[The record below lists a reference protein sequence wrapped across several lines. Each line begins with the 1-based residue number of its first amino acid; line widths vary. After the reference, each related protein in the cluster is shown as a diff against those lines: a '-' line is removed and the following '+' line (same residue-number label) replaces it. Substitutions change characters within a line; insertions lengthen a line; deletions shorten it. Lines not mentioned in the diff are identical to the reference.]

1 MHVKRFFPY
10 ENRRMSK
17 WNSGDAKMMS
27 KDIVNL
33 DSVIVDLYMML
44 DNIDTFSDMTT
55 GDYEAFYTAT
65 MKEVQK
71 REQYYNL
78 FVDIKRGMEPA
89 VRE

>member
-1 MHVKRFFPY
+1 
-10 ENRRMSK
+10 
-17 WNSGDAKMMS
+17 MMS

-33 DSVIVDLYMML
+33 DDVIVNLYMML
-44 DNIDTFSDMTT
+44 DNIDTFSDMTE
-55 GDYEAFYTAT
+55 GDYEAFYEAT

-89 VRE
+89 VQE